1 MRRIRV
7 STRHSAGCYVDGAL
21 LCVCSMAS
29 GGSERQEYVKN
40 SKERSK
46 CNDQKLWYFD
56 EMKRTVGN
64 ALLKR

>member
-1 MRRIRV
+1 
-7 STRHSAGCYVDGAL
+7 
-21 LCVCSMAS
+21 MAS

-56 EMKRTVGN
+56 EMKRTAGKCPFKEMSLVSKCNGD
-64 ALLKR
+64 K